1 MALKLACENG
11 QKVKGTERA
20 NKGMEDTQT
29 RQDVQ
34 RLRESLGELPESTIS
49 PALIVVSGLP
59 GSGKSYFC
67 RRLAARISLP
77 STHSPSP
84 PFPILESDTLRRLLF
99 PTPSYSRGE
108 SERLFR
114 SCHILIEDLLRRGI
128 SLILD
133 ATNLI
138 EHHREHLYRIADR
151 VRAKLI
157 IVRVEAPPELV
168 QQRLQNRLV
177 GLDPEDKSEADLVVY
192 RRMSTAAQRI
202 SRSHFAVDTSR
213 EISPI
218 IDKIV
223 REVNH

>member
-1 MALKLACENG
+1 MAIKLACENG
-11 QKVKGTERA
+11 QKAKGTARA
-20 NKGMEDTQT
+20 KKGMEDTQI

-34 RLRESLGELPESTIS
+34 RLRESLGELPEPIIS
-49 PALIVVSGLP
+49 PVLIVVSGLP

-67 RRLAARISLP
+67 RRLAARLSLP
-77 STHSPSP
+77 STHSPAT
-84 PFPILESDTLRRLLF
+84 PFPILESDVMRRLLF

-108 SERLFR
+108 NHRLFR
-114 SCHILIEDLLRRGI
+114 SCHILIEDLLQRGI

-138 EHHREHLYRIADR
+138 EHHRDHLYRIADR

-157 IVRVEAPPELV
+157 IVRVEAPLELV
-168 QQRLQNRLV
+168 QQRLQNRLAS
-177 GLDPEDKSEADLVVY
+177 LDPEDRSEADLVVY
-192 RRMSTAAQRI
+192 RRMSAAAQRI
-202 SRSHFAVDTSR
+202 GRNHFAVDTSR
-213 EISPI
+213 EIAPI